1 MKCNICRKHDI
12 TMKDYRFIDSCGL
25 QGKVLV
31 CNWCWDLNDDAIRE
45 VIRDELDPKEFY
57 ELKEEEK

>member
-57 ELKEEEK
+57 ELEEEE

>member
-57 ELKEEEK
+57 ELQEEE

>member
-12 TMKDYRFIDSCGL
+12 TIKDYRFIDSCGL

-31 CNWCWDLNDDAIRE
+31 CNWCWDLNDAAIRE

-57 ELKEEEK
+57 EIKEEE

>member
-57 ELKEEEK
+57 EIKEEE

>member
-12 TMKDYRFIDSCGL
+12 TIKDYRFIDSCGL

-57 ELKEEEK
+57 ELQEEE

>member
-12 TMKDYRFIDSCGL
+12 TIKDYRFIDSCGL

-57 ELKEEEK
+57 EIKEEE

>member
-12 TMKDYRFIDSCGL
+12 TIKDYRFIDSCGL

-57 ELKEEEK
+57 ELEEEE

>member
-12 TMKDYRFIDSCGL
+12 TIKDYRFIDSCGL

-57 ELKEEEK
+57 ELQEGE